1 MAALDD
7 VFHGLHQDGLLTLA
21 NVADAGGARLVERL
35 GSKAVA
41 TSSAAM
47 AWSHGYQ
54 DGNQLPLALLRSTI
68 GSMTRV
74 LGVPLTVD
82 IEGGY
87 SEDPQQV
94 AQVIDAVTTE
104 GAVGIN
110 IEDGAGSP
118 ELLMR
123 KLDAARNVAS
133 RHGVKLFVNVRCD
146 VYLKN
151 LVPAEQRLEELLK
164 RAALYTNAGADG
176 LFAAGVVEA
185 GEIATLCRTSRL
197 PVNLL
202 WREGLAAPGELQR
215 LGVRRLSAG
224 SSIAEFL
231 YGAMAG
237 LARSFLERGQ
247 LDSHAL
253 KAHTYGEL
261 NSLMAATPRCP

>member
-1 MAALDD
+1 MAALDN
-7 VFHGLHQDGLLTLA
+7 VFHGLHQQGLLILA

-54 DGNQLPLALLRSTI
+54 DGNKLPLSLLSSTI

-87 SEDPQQV
+87 SDDPEQV
-94 AQVIDAVTTE
+94 AKVVEAVITA
-104 GAVGIN
+104 GAVGVN
-110 IEDGAGSP
+110 IEDGVASP
-118 ELLMR
+118 KLLVH
-123 KLDAARNVAS
+123 KIDAARRVANQ
-133 RHGVKLFVNVRCD
+133 HGVNLFVNVRCD

-151 LVPAEQRLEELLK
+151 LVPTEQRLEELLK
-164 RAALYTNAGADG
+164 RGAQYASAGADG
-176 LFAAGVVEA
+176 LFAAGVVEPR
-185 GEIATLCRTSRL
+185 EIAAVCRESSL

-202 WREGLAAPGELQR
+202 WRTGLAAPNELQR

-231 YGAMAG
+231 YGAMDG
-237 LARSFLERGQ
+237 LARSFLDSGQ
-247 LDSHAL
+247 LDTHTL

-261 NSLMAATPRCP
+261 NALMALQID